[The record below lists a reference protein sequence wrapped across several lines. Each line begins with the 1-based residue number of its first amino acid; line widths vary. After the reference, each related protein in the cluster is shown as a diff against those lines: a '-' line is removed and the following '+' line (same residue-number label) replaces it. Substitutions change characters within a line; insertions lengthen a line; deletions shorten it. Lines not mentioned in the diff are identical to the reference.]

1 MKNQILIIYENF
13 KLYNIFNE
21 IENQIPFSI
30 INLSKKELVKLDEL
44 QNKSYLIITQKK
56 ITNLRNQIVLD
67 KFPLNIFKFVEKLN
81 IEFLKLKFNEQ
92 SKIQIGNYLFDLNVR
107 EMSNLNQNQN
117 QKLKLTEKEI
127 SSIIY
132 LSNVNKPVKVQE
144 LQINVWGYQSDLE
157 THTVETHIYRLRKKI
172 LKKFNDK
179 LFIKSS
185 PNGYQV
191 N

>member
-44 QNKSYLIITQKK
+44 QNKSYLIITPKK

-67 KFPLNIFKFVEKLN
+67 KLPLNIFKFVEKLN

-107 EMSNLNQNQN
+107 EMSNLNQN